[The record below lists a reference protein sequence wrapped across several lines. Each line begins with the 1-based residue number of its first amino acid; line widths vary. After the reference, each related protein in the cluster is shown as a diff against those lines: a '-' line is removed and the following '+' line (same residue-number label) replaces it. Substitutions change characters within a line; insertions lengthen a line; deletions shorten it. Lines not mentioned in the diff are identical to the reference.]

1 MTLEDILDVEYELK
15 RFEKRL
21 KIAKTKIAEDFYALR
36 GCKETASLKRSAMD
50 LKFELTKITR

>member
-21 KIAKTKIAEDFYALR
+21 KIAKTKIAEDCYALR